1 MNEIE
6 IGREETLEA
15 LVNRQRA
22 QIEELTVQNVQL
34 ELAVRKLNE
43 ELNKGADENA
53 SQESQD

>member
-1 MNEIE
+1 MNLEISK
-6 IGREETLEA
+6 EETLEA

-43 ELNKGADENA
+43 ATKEADENA
-53 SQESQD
+53 SQDSKD